1 MSIHAEEYD
10 AAVRAAEAA
19 YTEAYQEARADFEG
33 AVARLEGRL
42 AEVLAPA
49 QAERDAA
56 LASALATYRV
66 AEGISGEPPA
76 PDNTEGGRVA
86 ESAVVETVEG
96 V

>member
-1 MSIHAEEYD
+1 MSSHAEEYA

-19 YTEAYQEARADFEG
+19 YTEAYQDARADFDS
-33 AVARLEGRL
+33 ALAALEGRL

-66 AEGISGEPPA
+66 AEGITGEPPT

-86 ESAVVETVEG
+86 ESAAVEITEG
-96 V
+96 A

>member
-1 MSIHAEEYD
+1 MSSHAEEYA

-19 YTEAYQEARADFEG
+19 YTAAYQDARADFDS
-33 AVARLEGRL
+33 ALAALEGRL

-56 LASALATYRV
+56 LAAALATYQV

-86 ESAVVETVEG
+86 ESAVVEIVEG
-96 V
+96 K